1 MKRSRE
7 SVSLCGSVR
16 LRASEGWSALAA
28 CAIAWA
34 SVLAAAT
41 AQTSAAAAPP
51 AAASTSANYTTE
63 IEGWRAQRLKN
74 LTSENGWL
82 TLVGLYWF
90 KPGENS
96 FGRARDNALVLDNAS
111 LAPHAGTFRLEQSTV
126 RFVAAPDAGISANG
140 QPVIQVV
147 MAPDTSGE
155 PTMLASGSLRFYAI
169 ERVGHMGLRVRDTAN
184 PLRTHFKGLDYFP
197 IDEHWA
203 FHAQFHPYEPAKKVQ
218 IVNVLGM
225 VDTMTAPGYLAFTR
239 DGHEW
244 RLDALLEDPQADELF
259 IMFADGTSGR
269 ETYGAGRFMYLEL
282 PKSGE
287 VMLDFNK
294 AYNPPC
300 AFNEF
305 ATCPLPPR
313 QNRLALRVVAGEKS
327 YKGEH

>member
-1 MKRSRE
+1 MRSR
-7 SVSLCGSVR
+7 V
-16 LRASEGWSALAA
+16 LAA
-28 CAIAWA
+28 CALGW
-34 SVLAAAT
+34 SVALAAAT
-41 AQTSAAAAPP
+41 PQTSAGDAADYK
-51 AAASTSANYTTE
+51 SQ
-63 IEGWRAQRLKN
+63 IEAWRAQRLKS

-90 KPGENS
+90 KPGDNT
-96 FGRARDNALVLDNAS
+96 FGRARDNALVLDNAA
-111 LAPHAGTFRLEQSTV
+111 LAPHAGTFTLDQAGV
-126 RFVAAPDAGISANG
+126 RFSAAKDAGITING
-140 QPVIQVV
+140 QDATSIDL
-147 MAPDTSGE
+147 APDTSGA
-155 PTMLASGSLRFYAI
+155 PTILSSGTLRFFVI
-169 ERVGHMGLRVRDTAN
+169 DRVGHTGLRVRDVAS

-203 FHAQFHPYEPAKKVQ
+203 FHAQFHPYDPVKAVQ

-225 VDTMTAPGYLAFTR
+225 VDTMSAPGYLTFSR
-239 DGHEW
+239 GGQEW
-244 RLDALLEDPQADELF
+244 RLDALLEDPGADELF

-269 ETYGAGRFMYLEL
+269 ETYGAGRFMYPPL

-287 VMLDFNK
+287 VLLDFNK

-313 QNRLALRVVAGEKS
+313 QNRLALRVEAGEKS